1 MEQSKKTFYPESD
14 WNSFTADYKKHAL
27 DYQAHFAVALQNL
40 VQFQQERPGYNPS
53 NIPINNETMTECL

>member
-14 WNSFTADYKKHAL
+14 WDSFTADYKKHAL

-40 VQFQQERPGYNPS
+40 VQFQQERPGCYPS
-53 NIPINNETMTECL
+53 KILNNYEAMAECL